1 MPKGPLI
8 NDIARNFTTRDS
20 LGIESVATSISG
32 EICPV
37 VNTVTPRA
45 FYWPFMVWIYYD
57 FYKYSGIEEHSV
69 RAFDAYLKR
78 QDYFFVLATLLT
90 PGSDQSNLV
99 GKLQTQSD
107 IYNNRTGKYTYNP
120 AYFKTRYGGMQYYN
134 AGCLSLRLI
143 VDQDP
148 ETGSYYALPKLTK
161 DGEKMALAFEK
172 VIKNTQ
178 YYKKF
183 RLLDVEVPESVLK
196 EYGKVIHFNL
206 VGFDECKKMLR
217 EKLFETKRNSKL
229 TESASYI
236 KYLNEQYSLNDFD
249 RVSCRR
255 LLFDHLTPSNKAV
268 KIPSDMKTISNEWE
282 IVIGRQYFT
291 AGLEMIWKH
300 MLEQLDEPFTK
311 QEWISKAIKSSHFE
325 SRINQPLSVL
335 LAASEYDFDNREQM
349 IAAGRSG
356 NDKNA
361 IDNGLKVILSI
372 YNRFHDRDDLGEDR
386 LFFDYGYDSDS
397 IPFNELFEEVDKR
410 KNASVKDFLEFV
422 MNNWLIEQHYWTAY
436 EKMLQGRDGFYFELV
451 NGRYIRRF
459 DFDMD
464 FQGIRLIQL
473 AQVMKDLE
481 VI

>member
-1 MPKGPLI
+1 
-8 NDIARNFTTRDS
+8 
-20 LGIESVATSISG
+20 
-32 EICPV
+32 
-37 VNTVTPRA
+37 
-45 FYWPFMVWIYYD
+45 
-57 FYKYSGIEEHSV
+57 
-69 RAFDAYLKR
+69 
-78 QDYFFVLATLLT
+78 
-90 PGSDQSNLV
+90 
-99 GKLQTQSD
+99 
-107 IYNNRTGKYTYNP
+107 
-120 AYFKTRYGGMQYYN
+120 
-134 AGCLSLRLI
+134 
-143 VDQDP
+143 
-148 ETGSYYALPKLTK
+148 
-161 DGEKMALAFEK
+161 
-172 VIKNTQ
+172 
-178 YYKKF
+178 
-183 RLLDVEVPESVLK
+183 
-196 EYGKVIHFNL
+196 
-206 VGFDECKKMLR
+206 
-217 EKLFETKRNSKL
+217 
-229 TESASYI
+229 
-236 KYLNEQYSLNDFD
+236 
-249 RVSCRR
+249 
-255 LLFDHLTPSNKAV
+255 LFDHLTPSNKDV